1 MKFTKKQI
9 DEGVKELLAT
19 LLMTA
24 TTGAGLKYSIDQFK
38 ASKEPVQNKIEAAEK
53 AKELSNDLQFDREM
67 DKILNQLKPEET
79 STETEKEIPVLVKP
93 NKSYELNQL
102 PLPPKKSDVSIE
114 EYSSYIIPSEI
125 YGNDIRSPEN
135 KRFLKPYRDDVGLW
149 TIGIGR
155 LIGKGSDSDKE
166 KFIAQ
171 YGSNIS
177 INQLLKMFNDDV
189 QKHVRIASNKFG
201 DQWNEFSPNLK
212 KALVDISFRGDL
224 LNPKSKDDFNFVKQI
239 KNRNFKNAARLYL
252 DHKEYKKRTLQR
264 GKKDGVVKRMDRN
277 ARMIASENANMDV
290 VKN

>member
-1 MKFTKKQI
+1 MKFTQKQV

-24 TTGAGLKYSIDQFK
+24 ATGAGLKYSIDQFK
-38 ASKEPVQNKIEAAEK
+38 ASQEPIETKIQAAEK
-53 AKELSNDLQFDREM
+53 AKEVSKDLQFDKEM
-67 DKILNQLKPEET
+67 DKILKDLK
-79 STETEKEIPVLVKP
+79 SKEITADVKRSAPVLVKP
-93 NKSYELNQL
+93 
-102 PLPPKKSDVSIE
+102 KKRYDLSPSRNNDVSIE

-135 KRFLKPYRDDVGLW
+135 KKFLKPYQDDVGLW

-155 LIGKGSDSDKE
+155 LIGKGSNSDKE

-201 DQWNEFSPNLK
+201 DQWNEFSPDLK

-224 LNPKSKDDFNFVKQI
+224 LNPKSKEDFNFVKQI
-239 KNRNFKNAARLYL
+239 KNRNFKSAAKIYL
-252 DHKEYKKRTLQR
+252 DHKEYKKRMLEN
-264 GKKDGVVKRMDRN
+264 GKNDGVIKRMNRN
-277 ARMIASENANMDV
+277 ARMIANETPKVDIA
-290 VKN
+290 KN

>member
-67 DKILNQLKPEET
+67 DKILNQLKPEEKT
-79 STETEKEIPVLVKP
+79 AEPKKEMPVLVKP
-93 NKSYELNQL
+93 NKKYDLN
-102 PLPPKKSDVSIE
+102 PEPPKQADVSIE
-114 EYSSYIIPSEI
+114 DYSSYIIPSEI

-135 KRFLKPYRDDVGLW
+135 KKFLKPYQDDVGLW

-155 LIGKGSDSDKE
+155 LIGKGSHSDKE

-239 KNRNFKNAARLYL
+239 KNKNFKNAAKLYL
-252 DHKEYKKRTLQR
+252 DHAEYKKRTAER
-264 GKKDGVVKRMDRN
+264 GKNDGVVKRMDRN